1 MVMSGCVLYKN
12 EVRSLFVFLSVRNVI
27 ILNDFLNLYLSRK
40 GFSLVQSLR
49 KTPLNNEI
57 QLAFEEPVKFWE
69 WKLPS

>member
-27 ILNDFLNLYLSRK
+27 ILNLYLSRK
-40 GFSLVQSLR
+40 DFSLVQSLR

-57 QLAFEEPVKFWE
+57 QFAFE
-69 WKLPS
+69 

>member
-12 EVRSLFVFLSVRNVI
+12 EVRSLFLFLSVRNVI

-57 QLAFEEPVKFWE
+57 QLAFE
-69 WKLPS
+69 

>member
-27 ILNDFLNLYLSRK
+27 ILNLYLSRK

-57 QLAFEEPVKFWE
+57 QLAFE
-69 WKLPS
+69 

>member
-57 QLAFEEPVKFWE
+57 QLAFE
-69 WKLPS
+69 